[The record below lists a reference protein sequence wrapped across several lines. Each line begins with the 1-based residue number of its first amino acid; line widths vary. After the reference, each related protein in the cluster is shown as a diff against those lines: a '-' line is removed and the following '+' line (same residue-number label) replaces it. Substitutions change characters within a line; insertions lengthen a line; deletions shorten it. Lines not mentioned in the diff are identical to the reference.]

1 MNELFMENMVF
12 SLPFEIHLVFVCVAI
27 VIFIVR
33 YAMTKSIYQILMCGA
48 VASTLLLY
56 VNSGKTWFVCVGII
70 ELVLVTASLISV
82 IMDSRKLKA
91 QKKTQENDE
100 AAAE

>member
-12 SLPFEIHLVFVCVAI
+12 PLPFEIHLVFVCIAI
-27 VIFIVR
+27 VLFIVR
-33 YAMTKSIYQILMCGA
+33 YAMTKSTYQILMCAA

-56 VNSGKTWFVCVGII
+56 VNSGKTWFMCVGII
-70 ELVLVTASLISV
+70 ELVLIAASLISAV
-82 IMDSRKLKA
+82 MDSRKLKA
-91 QKKTQENDE
+91 QKKAQENNE